1 MTASLEQLRRCHF
14 AVDLGAAR
22 TRVYVKG
29 AGLVVDQPSVAA
41 VNTRTG
47 ALIAVGEFAE
57 KMTGRTP
64 DYIRVVRPVT
74 GGTVVDIDMAQ
85 RMLRQLIGD
94 RTRRALRRR
103 PGCGRPPAPRTTPT
117 RWPSVPRSRRWSG
130 SGPAGWSWWTR

>member
-1 MTASLEQLRRCHF
+1 MTVSLEQLRRCHF

-29 AGLVVDQPSVAA
+29 AGLVVDQPSAAA

-64 DYIRVVRPVT
+64 DYIRVVRRCPAARSST
-74 GGTVVDIDMAQ
+74 SRWHSACCGT
-85 RMLRQLIGD
+85 
-94 RTRRALRRR
+94 
-103 PGCGRPPAPRTTPT
+103 
-117 RWPSVPRSRRWSG
+117 
-130 SGPAGWSWWTR
+130 

>member
-64 DYIRVVRPVT
+64 GYIRVVRPVS
-74 GGTVVDIDMAQ
+74 GGTVVDIEMAQ

-103 PGCGRPPAPRTTPT
+103 PGCGRRPAPRTTPI
-117 RWPSVPRSRRWSG
+117 RSPSVPRSRHWSA
-130 SGPAGWSWWTR
+130 SAPAGWNWWTR